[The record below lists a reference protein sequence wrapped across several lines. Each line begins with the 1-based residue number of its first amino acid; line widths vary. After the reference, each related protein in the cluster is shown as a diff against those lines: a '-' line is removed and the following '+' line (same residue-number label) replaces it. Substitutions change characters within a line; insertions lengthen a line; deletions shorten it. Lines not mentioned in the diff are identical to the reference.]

1 VTADQESARDA
12 RPSAPVGLCANCAH
26 ARVVMSGK
34 GSTFLLC
41 GKSAVDPSFAKYP
54 RLPVLR
60 CAGFVA
66 VAARPQGNQR

>member
-1 VTADQESARDA
+1 MVT
-12 RPSAPVGLCANCAH
+12 
-26 ARVVMSGK
+26 SGK

-41 GKSAVDPSFAKYP
+41 GKSAIDPSFAKYP

-60 CAGFVA
+60 CGGFVA